1 MHKYKRLSKWIIGA
15 VGLITALN
23 LVFIFG
29 LRFNY
34 DFESFFS
41 SNNEEAK
48 YYFDFRDHFEND
60 SDYNLVGIENKKGIF
75 QKDFLLR
82 VDSLVQDFK
91 KVDNVEKIQSITTA
105 KTFIASSRSIT
116 PIKLIHLNDF
126 SRLKDD
132 STNIYSQKELV
143 GTLVSE
149 DATALNIYVKKVN
162 MVSGDGEDSNLPGL
176 MDRLKSNYRALMGDT
191 TNNINKA
198 LSVKEKEKKFVLDIE
213 EAIAKYSFDE
223 VHMAGR
229 TKAENYFV
237 NKMQWEIVFFVLS
250 SLVLIVIFLF
260 IAFRSPWGVILPL
273 FVVTLSVIWCMGF
286 ISVAGNGI
294 DIMTVLL
301 PTIMFV
307 VGMSDV
313 VHILTKYLN
322 ELRSGVPKLDAI
334 KVTIK
339 EVGLATFL
347 TSLTTAIGFLT
358 LLTSGVTP
366 IQNFGLYTAVGVI
379 LAFVLSFTFLP
390 AVLLNIDP
398 PKTANKKAYNPFWEK
413 LLHSLFG
420 WILKNKSKVLIA
432 SGIVVGVSL
441 WGVSKLEV
449 NAQLIGE
456 VQEGDPLKDDFVFF
470 EKKFAGVR
478 PFEVSLQAGD
488 SCESLLDR
496 RALLEMDKIETF
508 LTEEC
513 EIKQVTSPL
522 SLFKIMNRAMHLND
536 PEEYKFPDEKS
547 YNLVSKY
554 AKKFR
559 KKKEFAM
566 ILTRDMKLARLSG
579 IHEDIGS
586 KRFHEL
592 RVKFKEFVDTEV
604 NTSIVQPR
612 LTGSALLIDD
622 TNDSLA
628 KNMMIGLGLA
638 FMVIAVIMG
647 LLFQSFRIVLI
658 SFIPNVIPLIII
670 GGILGIFGIGL
681 NISTSIIF
689 TIAFGI
695 AVDDTIHFM
704 SKFKIELMKG
714 RSYLYAIKR
723 TFISTG
729 KAIVVTSIILVS
741 GFLTLMYSDFNG
753 TFYTGLMVSL
763 TLLFAVLADLFLIPV
778 LLISLVNDKQIQ
790 KMRSIFFKFKS

>member
-1 MHKYKRLSKWIIGA
+1 MTNYKRISKWIIGG
-15 VGLITALN
+15 VLFLTFLN
-23 LVFIFG
+23 LTFILG
-29 LRFNY
+29 LKFNY

-41 SNNEEAK
+41 TSNEEAK
-48 YYFDFRDHFEND
+48 YYFEFRDHFEND
-60 SDYNLVGIENKKGIF
+60 SDYNLVGIENKEGIF
-75 QKDFLLR
+75 NKEFLLK
-82 VDSLVQDFK
+82 VDSLVTDLK
-91 KVDNVEKIQSITTA
+91 KIDNIEKVQSITNA
-105 KTFIASSRSIT
+105 KTFIASTRSIT

-143 GTLVSE
+143 GSLVSKN
-149 DATALNIYVKKVN
+149 AKAVAIYVKKIN
-162 MVSGDGEDSNLPGL
+162 MVSGDHKGKANLGL
-176 MDRLKSNYRALMGDT
+176 FDRLKSNYRTLMGDT
-191 TNNINKA
+191 TSGLDKA
-198 LSVKEKEKKFVLDIE
+198 LTIKEKEKKFVADIE
-213 EAIAKYSFDE
+213 FALEKYRFDD
-223 VHMAGR
+223 VHIAGR

-237 NKMQWEIVFFVLS
+237 NKMKWEIVFFVAS
-250 SLVLIVIFLF
+250 SLVLIVLFLF
-260 IAFRSPWGVILPL
+260 IAFRSTWGVVLPM
-273 FVVTLSVIWCMGF
+273 FIVMLSVIWCMGF

-322 ELRSGVPKLDAI
+322 ELRNGTTKIDAI

-366 IQNFGLYTAVGVI
+366 IRNFGLYTAIGVI
-379 LAFVLSFTFLP
+379 LAFILSFTFLP
-390 AVLLNIDP
+390 AILLNVDP
-398 PKTANKKAYNPFWEK
+398 PKTANKAEYNPFWEN
-413 LLHSLFG
+413 LLHKLFG
-420 WILKNKSKVLIA
+420 WILKNKLVVLLVA
-432 SGIVVGVSL
+432 SILTGVSF
-441 WGVSKLEV
+441 WGVSRLEV

-456 VQEGDPLKDDFVFF
+456 VKEGDPLKDDFLFF
-470 EKKFAGVR
+470 ERNFAGVR
-478 PFEVSLQAGD
+478 PFEVALEAGD
-488 SCESLLDR
+488 SCVSLLDR
-496 RALLEMDKIETF
+496 KALLEMDKIETF
-508 LTEEC
+508 LVNELD
-513 EIKQVTSPL
+513 IKQVTSPL
-522 SLFKIMNRAMHLND
+522 SLFKIMNRATHLNN

-547 YNLVSKY
+547 YQLVSKY
-554 AKKFR
+554 AMKFR

-579 IHEDIGS
+579 IQEDIGS

-592 RVKFKEFVDTEV
+592 RLKFQDFVQKEVDA
-604 NTSIVQPR
+604 NILRPK
-612 LTGSALLIDD
+612 LTGSALLIDN

-647 LLFQSFRIVLI
+647 LLFKSLRIVII
-658 SFIPNVIPLIII
+658 SFIPNVIPLLLI
-670 GGILGIFGIGL
+670 GGILGLSGIGL

-729 KAIVVTSIILVS
+729 KAIVVTSIILVA

-778 LLISLVNDKQIQ
+778 LLISLVSKKQIE
-790 KMRSIFFKFKS
+790 KMRSIFFKFD